1 MGVTKNGRF
10 TALFVAVSMEKVVIN
25 HGRKWG
31 TVPYDYFQTNLHH
44 GQANHGEDWKSGYE
58 PQNTLMTVVRNIIA
72 EKGATLD
79 VCMGFFPY
87 DLK

>member
-31 TVPYDYFQTNLHH
+31 TVPYDNLDKPASWA
-44 GQANHGEDWKSGYE
+44 GQ
-58 PQNTLMTVVRNIIA
+58 PR
-72 EKGATLD
+72 
-79 VCMGFFPY
+79 
-87 DLK
+87 